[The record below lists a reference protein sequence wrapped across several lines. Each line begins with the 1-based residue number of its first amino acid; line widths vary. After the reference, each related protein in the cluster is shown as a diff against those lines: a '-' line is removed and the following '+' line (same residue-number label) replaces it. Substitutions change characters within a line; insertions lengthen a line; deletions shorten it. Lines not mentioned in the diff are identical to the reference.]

1 MIQFLIPFLLLWIAD
16 DSMVL
21 VKVEGGTRSFYMD
34 KHEVTMAEFE
44 KFVLATGHKTSC
56 EIKGE
61 CGILSGKGE
70 NDPMPNINWRHDPT
84 GKKILKERY
93 KELPVTR
100 VSLVDAKAYAK
111 WKGKR
116 IPTMEEWLLA
126 ANEGSKTPKYK
137 YSGSNIPKQV
147 GWYDANS
154 YEQIK
159 PVGLLKPNSLGI
171 YDLSGNVE
179 EITLLS
185 KKEDVLIRKGGYSLA
200 DKENMEVNDDYS
212 MRIKTVGFSMP
223 YLGFRCVKD

>member
-1 MIQFLIPFLLLWIAD
+1 MMQFLIPFLLVWLAD
-16 DSMVL
+16 DSMAHVQE
-21 VKVEGGTRSFYMD
+21 VGGNKSFWMD
-34 KHEVTMAEFE
+34 KHEVTMAEFDE
-44 KFVLATGHKTSC
+44 FVLATGHKTSC
-56 EIKGE
+56 E
-61 CGILSGKGE
+61 LSGEGGIISRTGE
-70 NDPMPNINWRHDPT
+70 NDPTPNINWRHDPT
-84 GKKILKERY
+84 GKKIPKERY

-100 VSLVDAKAYAK
+100 VSLIDAKAYAK

-159 PVGLLKPNSLGI
+159 PVGLLKPNNLGI

-185 KKEDVLIRKGGYSLA
+185 NNEDILIRKGGRAFS
-200 DKENMEVNDDYS
+200 DKDWMEVNEDYS
-212 MRIKTVGFSMP
+212 MRIKKQGFNMP
-223 YLGFRCVKD
+223 FLGFRCVKD